1 MKLNSTVVKIQLHR
15 QLNNKML
22 KTLLPT
28 VLINMVCIAANY
40 YTYDIFDVIVMINL
54 TGLLVMATIF
64 NDSS

>member
-1 MKLNSTVVKIQLHR
+1 
-15 QLNNKML
+15 ML